1 MARIKP
7 EDMNTLISASAAKTV
22 SSSALQELEEM
33 SVAACINS
41 AANTGETTAQYA
53 HPISNTLKTKLK
65 GQGYTLIQPAPIA
78 NPGDVWIISWKNAD

>member
-53 HPISNTLKTKLK
+53 HPISDVLKTKLES
-65 GQGYTLIQPAPIA
+65 QGYKLIQPAPIA
-78 NPGDVWIISWKNAD
+78 KPGDVWIISWKNAD